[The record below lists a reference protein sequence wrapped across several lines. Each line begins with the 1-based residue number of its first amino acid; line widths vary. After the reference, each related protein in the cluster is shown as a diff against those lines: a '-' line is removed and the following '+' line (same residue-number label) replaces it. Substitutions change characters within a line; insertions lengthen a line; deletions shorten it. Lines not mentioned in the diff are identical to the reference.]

1 MSSES
6 SGMHTARFSI
16 LYKVWRVSLGLILL
30 YHSKWGSKMIISDLV
45 IFQLLPLFW
54 DSLLTYENQQ

>member
-1 MSSES
+1 LDEK
-6 SGMHTARFSI
+6 RRR
-16 LYKVWRVSLGLILL
+16 LKDLCQGLILL

-54 DSLLTYENQQ
+54 DSLLTYNNQQKTSSVM